1 MRKNIHAQRKED
13 CEKQAKEQ
21 HEQLKAL
28 YQMTF
33 STPEAK
39 RVLKHIAENICKMN
53 EDTFN
58 ESASISAYQQG
69 RRSVAVHLY
78 KMLNS

>member
-1 MRKNIHAQRKED
+1 MMKNVQAQRKED
-13 CEKQAKEQ
+13 RERAKKEG
-21 HEQLKAL
+21 ENLKAL

-33 STPEAK
+33 STPEAQ
-39 RVLKHIAENICKMN
+39 RVLRHIAETICKMN

>member
-1 MRKNIHAQRKED
+1 MMKNIQAQRKED
-13 CEKQAKEQ
+13 QKKAKE
-21 HEQLKAL
+21 EGEKLKAL

-39 RVLKHIAENICKMN
+39 RVLRHIAENICKMN

-58 ESASISAYQQG
+58 ADPNVSAYNQG